1 MSLLK
6 NWYHHTNSDV
16 SQNVS
21 HLLVHLLVCACMS
34 IFWSI
39 FWPIFI
45 NFKYIFC
52 IILYLLFKSHKKI
65 FYQKQLK
72 LFYRPSVYI
81 YFLVNLYIWLTISS
95 CYDSIP
101 LTLGLIGWLSLF
113 QGWGSLTMV
122 FTGKFVYI
130 YIYIY
135 KFSIILQSF
144 FCFRYK

>member
-16 SQNVS
+16 WQNVS
-21 HLLVHLLVCACMS
+21 HLLVHLLVCVCMS
-34 IFWSI
+34 IFWSIFWPI

-101 LTLGLIGWLSLF
+101 LTLGLIGRDGGLSTLCHTCGLAC
-113 QGWGSLTMV
+113 QQRMLKT
-122 FTGKFVYI
+122 FVTLAI
-130 YIYIY
+130 
-135 KFSIILQSF
+135 SVP
-144 FCFRYK
+144 RMG